1 MGNVFSGVRTCTC
14 YYYCHLT
21 HSILGLW
28 IGLPNV
34 PYWYVFWKLSS
45 EVSHLHRTPLTSRQ
59 SPKIRT
65 TIAWGTCERKSR
77 SSACGRSNIG
87 LPIRLF
93 PSLMQSAVLQI
104 FIKVLN
110 MTYSFQLRCIR
121 CHWWCM
127 LKPNPTTVSVE
138 LRFVSFFLSVWGL
151 PTTSIC
157 QISCANNQQVK
168 YLKLLVH
175 CSLLGK
181 FPTHQYLGLCCVHC
195 VFSSFQ
201 NTNLPMFAMELPFA
215 SYCFFRICSLST
227 ASTLPNFVRKQ
238 ATIWKITNIDTIF
251 TAWKDINPSVPWL
264 IL

>member
-1 MGNVFSGVRTCTC
+1 MFFGNCPQKFHTFTGHLWQVAKAQKFVPPSPEVRV
-14 YYYCHLT
+14 
-21 HSILGLW
+21 SVRVGLA
-28 IGLPNV
+28 LV
-34 PYWYVFWKLSS
+34 ADQ
-45 EVSHLHRTPLTSRQ
+45 T
-59 SPKIRT
+59 
-65 TIAWGTCERKSR
+65 
-77 SSACGRSNIG
+77 SACR
-87 LPIRLF
+87 F
-93 PSLMQSAVLQI
+93 VYSLMQSAVLQI